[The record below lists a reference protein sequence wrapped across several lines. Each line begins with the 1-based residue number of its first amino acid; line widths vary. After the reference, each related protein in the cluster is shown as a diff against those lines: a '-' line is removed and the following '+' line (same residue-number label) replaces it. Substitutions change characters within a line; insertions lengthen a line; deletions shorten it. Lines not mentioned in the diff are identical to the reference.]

1 MSFADEDIKIYG
13 EGMLSPGEP
22 GDEEAAVRYVAHRTN
37 GNMEKTRQLGE
48 LLAQTLVGDAS
59 RLAEDCYKPQKLVLL
74 SFLVSDELSAA
85 LSDGMLRQSAAAAF
99 RRRVEEL
106 DPEIFAIITDST
118 AFTLYIL
125 HDRRVGDDECG
136 RVLAELC
143 DQDNDQ
149 ELIQAGNALAAEYRI
164 LFRGIITSYTFIPVE

>member
-22 GDEEAAVRYVAHRTN
+22 GDEEAAVRYVAHRKN

-106 DPEIFAIITDST
+106 DPEVFAIITDSA
-118 AFTLYIL
+118 AFSLYLL
-125 HDRRVGDDECG
+125 HDRRVGDDQCG
-136 RVLAELC
+136 QVLAELC
-143 DQDNDQ
+143 GREEDGA
-149 ELIQAGNALAAEYRI
+149 LIEAGNALAAEYRI

>member
-13 EGMLSPGEP
+13 EGMPSPGEP
-22 GDEEAAVRYVAHRTN
+22 GDEEAAVRYVAHRKN

-48 LLAQTLVGDAS
+48 LLGQTLVGDAS

-106 DPEIFAIITDST
+106 DPAIHGIITDSA

-125 HDRRVGDDECG
+125 HDRQVGNEECG
-136 RVLAELC
+136 QVLANLC
-143 DQDNDQ
+143 DRDSD
-149 ELIQAGNALAAEYRI
+149 EGLIQEGNALAEEYRG
-164 LFRGIITSYTFIPVE
+164 LFSGIIQSYTFKEL